1 MRVKPTRKPVEE
13 ESEDDYK
20 NEEEQPVEEDYKDEE
35 DQPVEE
41 GEEWAVEGAGV
52 KQVDGYEEEP
62 IKEEMEECAVEGEAE
77 EEELPLESEEEEPV
91 VEAEPVGGE
100 EKVLA
105 KPSKFE
111 KKGEV
116 AKPSKF
122 ENSEKQGEE
131 EKTVDEVK
139 PVKVTAGRWV
149 MGGDGRSPRWMPPQ
163 PLHAPPGHL
172 RFPCSG
178 KLQDRSYRRSAGG
191 PLGIPSGGSLPGDGG
206 CPDTWKIKLL
216 LSAQIETTTLIKYV
230 TAGLMLCLWWVG
242 VDALRILV
250 SLATHIAERAGDS
263 LGTESAPL
271 TETLPLKKHRFS

>member
-1 MRVKPTRKPVEE
+1 M
-13 ESEDDYK
+13 
-20 NEEEQPVEEDYKDEE
+20 QL
-35 DQPVEE
+35 
-41 GEEWAVEGAGV
+41 
-52 KQVDGYEEEP
+52 VDGYEEEP
-62 IKEEMEECAVEGEAE
+62 IEEEEECAVEGEEENQIE
-77 EEELPLESEEEEPV
+77 EEEFWPLESEEEEPV
-91 VEAEPVGGE
+91 VEAEPVEGE
-100 EKVLA
+100 DKVLA

-131 EKTVDEVK
+131 EKTVDEVE
-139 PVKVTAGRWV
+139 VTGGRWV
-149 MGGDGRSPRWMPPQ
+149 TGGDGWTPAWIPPL

-178 KLQDRSYRRSAGG
+178 KFQDRSYRRSAGD

-230 TAGLMLCLWWVG
+230 TAGLMPLSIFHFVCVCGGSGW
-242 VDALRILV
+242 
-250 SLATHIAERAGDS
+250 THYA
-263 LGTESAPL
+263 
-271 TETLPLKKHRFS
+271 FSFP